1 MTIDGAL
8 EEERH
13 RANQN
18 NNKGFVM
25 SEFLS
30 VIFGFPTGV
39 FTVLLIVVLFY
50 WLLATFGLVDLGEHG
65 DIGDVGDVGG
75 LGHAGH
81 VGHGHIHADGVGH
94 GHGHPESASTLAG
107 YLVAFGLNGVP
118 ISVVASLLVLVAWT
132 ISALSG
138 IWFLSRVPTDV
149 LRWVAGAAVLI
160 AASGL
165 SLVITARL
173 VRPLRGVFRTKYATT
188 HASLVGQECVI
199 WTSEVNDK
207 VGRAEVA
214 QHGAPLNIRIWAD
227 TPNTL
232 KRGDKALIVDYEPV
246 TQRYRVEGPV

>member
-1 MTIDGAL
+1 
-8 EEERH
+8 
-13 RANQN
+13 
-18 NNKGFVM
+18 M

-30 VIFGFPTGV
+30 VIFGFPTAV

-50 WLLATFGLVDLGEHG
+50 WVLATFGLVDLGESG
-65 DIGDVGDVGG
+65 DAGDVGDVG
-75 LGHAGH
+75 
-81 VGHGHIHADGVGH
+81 HGHLHADGHTDDLG
-94 GHGHPESASTLAG
+94 TLAG

-138 IWFLSRVPTDV
+138 IWFVRWVPTEL
-149 LRWVAGAAVLI
+149 LRWVAGAGVLV

-173 VRPLRGVFRTKYATT
+173 VRPLRGVFRTRYATT

-199 WTSEVNDK
+199 WTSEVTPT
-207 VGRAEVA
+207 VGRAEVS

-227 TPNTL
+227 TPNPL
-232 KRGDKALIVDYEPV
+232 KRGDKALIVEYDAAAK
-246 TQRYRVEGPV
+246 RYRVEALDA

>member
-1 MTIDGAL
+1 
-8 EEERH
+8 
-13 RANQN
+13 
-18 NNKGFVM
+18 M

-30 VIFGFPTGV
+30 VIFGFPTAI
-39 FTVLLIVVLFY
+39 FTALLIVVLFY
-50 WLLATFGLVDLGEHG
+50 WVLATFGLVDLGEQG
-65 DIGDVGDVGG
+65 DLGDVGDAGDLG
-75 LGHAGH
+75 MGHAGH
-81 VGHGHIHADGVGH
+81 VGHGHVNADGAGH
-94 GHGHPESASTLAG
+94 GHGQADNASTLAG

-132 ISALSG
+132 ISALSA
-138 IWFLSRVPTDV
+138 IWFVRWVPTEL
-149 LRWVAGAAVLI
+149 LRWVAGAAVLV
-160 AASGL
+160 ASAGL

-227 TPNTL
+227 TPNDL
-232 KRGDKALIVDYEPV
+232 KRGDRALIAEYDAAAK
-246 TQRYRVEGPV
+246 RYRVEGPV

>member
-1 MTIDGAL
+1 
-8 EEERH
+8 
-13 RANQN
+13 
-18 NNKGFVM
+18 V

-30 VIFGFPTGV
+30 VIFGFPTAI

-50 WLLATFGLVDLGEHG
+50 WLLATFGLVDLGEHDADLG
-65 DIGDVGDVGG
+65 DAGDVGH
-75 LGHAGH
+75 L
-81 VGHGHIHADGVGH
+81 HADGHTEDMG
-94 GHGHPESASTLAG
+94 TLAG

-138 IWFLSRVPTDV
+138 IWFVRHVPTEL
-149 LRWVAGAAVLI
+149 LRWVAGAGVLI
-160 AASGL
+160 AAGGL

-199 WTSEVNDK
+199 WTSEVNAT

-214 QHGAPLNIRIWAD
+214 QRGAPLNIRIWAD
-227 TPNTL
+227 TPNAL
-232 KRGDKALIVDYEPV
+232 KRGDKALIVEYDAAAK
-246 TQRYRVEGPV
+246 RYRVEPAE